1 MEIELKYSVSQETGK
16 KIMRDLEETSGARVR
31 DIPMEAVYF
40 DTSDRALREKK
51 LTYRIRREG
60 DENVLTIKYG
70 RGSDKATS
78 GLYRREEINIPVS
91 PDFIEKPG
99 IDVLDDTPV
108 YKEFDKAVGGQYS
121 DDLGIMLPLK
131 PLVPVMRMEFLR
143 KVIIADLGDGG
154 KAAVS
159 YDEGRIIAGE
169 KETSIS
175 EVEAELYEGNEEE
188 LMKFGEKLAKKYD
201 ISPLNKSKYARG
213 LKLLDD
219 K

>member
-1 MEIELKYSVSQETGK
+1 MEIELKYSVSQETGCR
-16 KIMRDLEETSGARVR
+16 IIRDLEEAAGAEAR

-40 DTSDRALREKK
+40 DTEDRALREKR
-51 LTYRIRREG
+51 LTYRIRHEG
-60 DENVLTIKYG
+60 EDNILTIKYG
-70 RGSDKATS
+70 RGSDKGNS
-78 GLYRREEINIPVS
+78 GLYRREEVNIPV
-91 PDFIEKPG
+91 PADFIEKPG

-131 PLVPVMRMEFLR
+131 PLVPVIKMVFLR
-143 KVIIADLGDGG
+143 KEMIVDLDNGG

-159 YDEGRIIAGE
+159 FDEGKIIAGE
-169 KETSIS
+169 KEAVIS
-175 EVEAELYEGNEEE
+175 EIEAELYEGNEQE
-188 LMKFGEKLAKKYD
+188 LIEFGEKLAKKYD

>member
-1 MEIELKYSVSQETGK
+1 MEIELKYSAAPETGR
-16 KIMRDLEETSGARVR
+16 KIIADLEENSGAEARE
-31 DIPMEAVYF
+31 IPMEAVYF
-40 DTSDRALREKK
+40 DTEDRALREKK

-60 DENVLTIKYG
+60 NDNILTIKYG
-70 RGSDKATS
+70 RGSDKGNS
-78 GLYRREEINIPVS
+78 GLYRREEINVPVS
-91 PDFIEKPG
+91 ADFIEKPG

-131 PLVPVMRMEFLR
+131 PLVPVIRMEFMR
-143 KVIIADLGDGG
+143 KEITANLKNGG

-159 YDEGRIIAGE
+159 YDEGKILAGGRE
-169 KETSIS
+169 APIS
-175 EVEAELYEGNEEE
+175 EVEAELIEGNEEE
-188 LMKFGEKLAKKYD
+188 LTEFGEFLTEKYG

-213 LKLLDD
+213 LKLLED